1 MIASQHWRR
10 RAQQARASTNR
21 MRGAHAKVAMM
32 LLAMNYEM
40 LAVRTD
46 QREVV
51 KKLMQRKIG

>member
-1 MIASQHWRR
+1 
-10 RAQQARASTNR
+10 

-32 LLAMNYEM
+32 LLAMSYEM